1 MVIALVITVV
11 FGAMIANPPFS
22 IVGAVGV
29 VGGTVLFALAATWT
43 TRTSW
48 GQTDWRDI
56 PVSDE
61 VAMRKFRRVALI
73 QCLIA
78 PLMIGGGVWRVATGD
93 AAGFINVFVGASPF
107 MCSPRHCVRR
117 KRSVA
122 KNQHPKTRQPEPW
135 G

>member
-1 MVIALVITVV
+1 MKPRTAGILGMIVALAITVL
-11 FGAMIANPPFS
+11 FGAMIANPPLS

-48 GQTDWRDI
+48 GQTDWRDV

-73 QCLIA
+73 QCIIA
-78 PLMIGGGVWRVATGD
+78 P
-93 AAGFINVFVGASPF
+93 
-107 MCSPRHCVRR
+107 
-117 KRSVA
+117 
-122 KNQHPKTRQPEPW
+122 
-135 G
+135 

>member
-22 IVGAVGV
+22 IVGALGV

-73 QCLIA
+73 QCIIA

-93 AAGFINVFVGASPF
+93 AAGFINVFVGGIVLYVFASTL
-107 MCSPRHCVRR
+107 
-117 KRSVA
+117 RSKEKERLEKSTPQDPA
-122 KNQHPKTRQPEPW
+122 A
-135 G
+135 